1 MKAFVII
8 LIFTLSLTACGGSA
22 DEQVLPTSVV
32 IPGEENAEEE
42 AATPEADEEVSSVDS
57 ADLMSSSSITD
68 FDPASLE
75 PNTFKIE
82 VTNNKGEK
90 VMLEPFMAEDENAA
104 LLYVNS
110 GYSVVDYME
119 PPYRQMDFTR
129 VTRDNPEN
137 PDSGMTSSD
146 VKLQLP
152 MDVQPGTYP
161 VTSMAPNLDDG
172 SAFGAWISVFDGEY
186 AIYDQY
192 EGTITISEISDE
204 SVSGS
209 FAVTGRDEFGN
220 VSTAVG
226 VFNEITQ
233 RSLIQ

>member
-1 MKAFVII
+1 MKPFVII
-8 LIFTLSLTACGGSA
+8 LILMLTLTACGGGG
-22 DEQVLPTSVV
+22 DEQVMPTSVV
-32 IPGEENAEEE
+32 IPGESD
-42 AATPEADEEVSSVDS
+42 TEADEAVEEAEEASNVDPV
-57 ADLMSSSSITD
+57 DLMTDSSITD

-75 PNTFKIE
+75 SNTFKIE

-90 VMLEPFMAEDENAA
+90 IMLEPFMADDENAK

-110 GYSVVDYME
+110 GYSVMDYMD
-119 PPYRQMDFTR
+119 PPFRQMDFTR

-146 VKLQLP
+146 IKIQLP
-152 MDVQPGTYP
+152 MDVQPGTYDIN
-161 VTSMAPNLDDG
+161 SMAPNLDDA
-172 SAFGAWISVFDGEY
+172 SVYGAWISIFDGEY

-204 SVSGS
+204 SVSGN

-226 VFNEITQ
+226 VFNGITQ